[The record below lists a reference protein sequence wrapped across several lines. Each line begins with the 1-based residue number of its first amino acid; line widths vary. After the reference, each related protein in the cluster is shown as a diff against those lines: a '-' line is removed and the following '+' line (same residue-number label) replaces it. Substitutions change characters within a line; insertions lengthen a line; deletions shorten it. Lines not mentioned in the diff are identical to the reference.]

1 MTTAPTACPPWCD
14 EGENCRGEHTSKGI
28 YLPTTGGLPD
38 VHWQTG
44 TAFPVVGV
52 TLSHDTVDGL
62 APCVDVHISGRGS
75 DADASLL
82 VPEARSLARAI
93 LDACELVEGTR

>member
-1 MTTAPTACPPWCD
+1 MGSTPRRAF
-14 EGENCRGEHTSKGI
+14 

-44 TAFPVVGV
+44 TTFPVVGV

-62 APCVDVHISGRGS
+62 APCVDVHVSGRGS

-82 VPEARSLARAI
+82 VPEAQALARAI
-93 LDACELVEGTR
+93 LDACDLSEGTR